1 MELHALC
8 KCLCVPEN
16 IVDCTLNY
24 FFLTN
29 NWSGTSELG
38 GVNELVMKLLMPQLR
53 PALCNSK
60 QVTNIVNINLLS
72 IDSVPPSLKALIPN
86 DLCQW

>member
-1 MELHALC
+1 MSLTNKLVCLSWTGASFLWVYLTPVEACRTELQALC
-8 KCLCVPEN
+8 KCLYVPEI

-38 GVNELVMKLLMPQLR
+38 GVNEHVMKL
-53 PALCNSK
+53 
-60 QVTNIVNINLLS
+60 
-72 IDSVPPSLKALIPN
+72 
-86 DLCQW
+86 

>member
-1 MELHALC
+1 MSLTNKLVCLSWTGESFLWVYPTPVEACRTELHALC

-38 GVNELVMKLLMPQLR
+38 GVNELVMKLLMP
-53 PALCNSK
+53 
-60 QVTNIVNINLLS
+60 
-72 IDSVPPSLKALIPN
+72 
-86 DLCQW
+86 